1 MIADELAMANAQA
14 SRSTAPAA
22 GRVSGGA
29 PSSGRSSPT
38 MAGAVSGG
46 APSSGR
52 SSPTMAGAVSGGAP
66 SSGRSS
72 PTMAGAVSGG
82 APSSGGSSPGTA
94 DGAYHVPPLG
104 NVLTKEMAAPSI
116 VDLANDTGATPEQ
129 AARFLNAGFT
139 YELLPRRKA
148 TAMMARVL
156 QQKLFLLR
164 GEMDVRDYIDGC
176 HGQDFEVPGLDG
188 LLLQKL
194 CDHYGVSSAS
204 FYSCDD
210 AYSYANGWLDAFTP
224 SADKFDTQTERLA
237 QILIPAPADTPPAP
251 SNTGGAASADPIIN
265 LGPSREGNG
274 RGGNRGR
281 KTRKNKNRLRED
293 GLEG

>member
-1 MIADELAMANAQA
+1 MGAVQVSQGNARCGPGARGTPFGEAVIADELAMANAQA

-46 APSSGR
+46 APSSG
-52 SSPTMAGAVSGGAP
+52 
-66 SSGRSS
+66 
-72 PTMAGAVSGG
+72 
-82 APSSGGSSPGTA
+82 GSSPGAA

-204 FYSCDD
+204 FYSWDD

-251 SNTGGAASADPIIN
+251 SNTGGAASADPIMN

-274 RGGNRGR
+274 GGGNRGR
-281 KTRKNKNRLRED
+281 KTRKNENRLQED

>member
-29 PSSGRSSPT
+29 PSTGGAPSRGSSSPT
-38 MAGAVSGG
+38 MAGFIF
-46 APSSGR
+46 
-52 SSPTMAGAVSGGAP
+52 GGAP

-82 APSSGGSSPGTA
+82 APSSGGSSPGAA

-156 QQKLFLLR
+156 QKKLFLLR
-164 GEMDVRDYIDGC
+164 GEIDVRDYIDG
-176 HGQDFEVPGLDG
+176 
-188 LLLQKL
+188 
-194 CDHYGVSSAS
+194 SWA
-204 FYSCDD
+204 
-210 AYSYANGWLDAFTP
+210 
-224 SADKFDTQTERLA
+224 R
-237 QILIPAPADTPPAP
+237 PAAG
-251 SNTGGAASADPIIN
+251 GGAA
-265 LGPSREGNG
+265 GNG
-274 RGGNRGR
+274 
-281 KTRKNKNRLRED
+281 TRHRRA
-293 GLEG
+293 

>member
-1 MIADELAMANAQA
+1 MGHI
-14 SRSTAPAA
+14 TF
-22 GRVSGGA
+22 
-29 PSSGRSSPT
+29 
-38 MAGAVSGG
+38 
-46 APSSGR
+46 
-52 SSPTMAGAVSGGAP
+52 
-66 SSGRSS
+66 
-72 PTMAGAVSGG
+72 
-82 APSSGGSSPGTA
+82 
-94 DGAYHVPPLG
+94 PPLG

-164 GEMDVRDYIDGC
+164 GEMDVRDYIDDC
-176 HGQDFEVPGLDG
+176 HGQHFEVPGLDG

-237 QILIPAPADTPPAP
+237 QILIPAPADTPTAP

-274 RGGNRGR
+274 GGGNRGR
-281 KTRKNKNRLRED
+281 KTRNNKNRLQED

>member
-1 MIADELAMANAQA
+1 
-14 SRSTAPAA
+14 
-22 GRVSGGA
+22 
-29 PSSGRSSPT
+29 
-38 MAGAVSGG
+38 
-46 APSSGR
+46 
-52 SSPTMAGAVSGGAP
+52 
-66 SSGRSS
+66 
-72 PTMAGAVSGG
+72 MAGAVSGG

-94 DGAYHVPPLG
+94 DGHITFPPLG

-164 GEMDVRDYIDGC
+164 GEMDVRDYIDRC

-194 CDHYGVSSAS
+194 CDHYGVS
-204 FYSCDD
+204 
-210 AYSYANGWLDAFTP
+210 
-224 SADKFDTQTERLA
+224 
-237 QILIPAPADTPPAP
+237 
-251 SNTGGAASADPIIN
+251 
-265 LGPSREGNG
+265 
-274 RGGNRGR
+274 
-281 KTRKNKNRLRED
+281 
-293 GLEG
+293 